1 MIYAL
6 KSPRKFIKI
15 LVVKVLRNLW
25 LIRQLYRI
33 GSKWK
38 MHSIIRIY
46 VQCTFFV
53 TYIKCHPTCEA
64 TSTLAA
70 QVSDVIKRDI
80 DLHSLLIQTAY
91 AQ

>member
-1 MIYAL
+1 
-6 KSPRKFIKI
+6 
-15 LVVKVLRNLW
+15 
-25 LIRQLYRI
+25 
-33 GSKWK
+33 

-53 TYIKCHPTCEA
+53 RTYIKCHPTCEV